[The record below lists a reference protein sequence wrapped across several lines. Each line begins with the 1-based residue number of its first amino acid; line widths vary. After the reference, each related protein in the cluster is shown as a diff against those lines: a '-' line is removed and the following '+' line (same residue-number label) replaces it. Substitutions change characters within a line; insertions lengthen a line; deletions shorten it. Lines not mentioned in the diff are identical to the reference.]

1 MTNSIISIMTLLTF
15 LGSMTIHG
23 QELVKKK
30 KYKDGL
36 TEEFFVLKNDKNIRQ
51 GPALTTYND
60 ILDKKYIAEFGQ
72 YDLNKKSGTWLTFY
86 FIDPGNSLKSIGS
99 FKDDLKEGYW
109 RYYYPRSS
117 SGILL
122 KQLSGTEKST
132 KITETKKS
140 AQTFQI
146 EFDTTGQQI
155 TCTGEYRDDKKI
167 GIWDYYSKTGYL
179 LQRYNHDSSEFLQN
193 NIKEP
198 NNDFL
203 VYLGGPERFYNYYF
217 MEQQEIKINPL
228 IKLTSE
234 VIYEIDNKGNYKL
247 ISSYGDE
254 NFKIQVDQILKTI
267 PGEWI
272 CLNNESSKKLQL
284 ISKIVVNDDSFTRFK
299 YSMEYKVI
307 D

>member
-1 MTNSIISIMTLLTF
+1 MTNSIIAMMTLLT
-15 LGSMTIHG
+15 LLSSMTIHG
-23 QELVKKK
+23 QELVKKRIN
-30 KYKDGL
+30 KDGL

-51 GPALTTYND
+51 GPAMITYKD

-72 YDLNKKSGTWLTFY
+72 YDINKKSGKWLTFY
-86 FIDPGNSLKSIGS
+86 FIDPSNSLKSIGS
-99 FKDDLKEGYW
+99 YIDDMKEGYW

-122 KQLSGTEKST
+122 KQLSGAEKNT
-132 KITETKKS
+132 NITETKKS

-146 EFDTTGQQI
+146 EFDTIGQQLI
-155 TCTGEYRDDKKI
+155 CTGEYREDKKI
-167 GIWDYYSKTGYL
+167 GIWDYYSRTGYL
-179 LQRYNHDSSEFLQN
+179 LQRYNHDSGEFLQN
-193 NIKEP
+193 NLREP
-198 NNDFL
+198 NNDFI
-203 VYLGGPERFYNYYF
+203 VYLGGPERFHNYYF
-217 MEQQEIKINPL
+217 TGQQEIKTKAQ
-228 IKLTSE
+228 IKKTSE
-234 VIYEIDNKGNYKL
+234 VIYEIDNKGIYKL

-284 ISKIVVNDDSFTRFK
+284 ISKIVVNDDLFTRFY
-299 YSMEYKVI
+299 YSLDFKVI